1 MAGVLIATVVAIV
14 TLVWIV
20 AYVVRE
26 QARTHERTDRELHDA
41 RTPTLEYAVPRGVDP
56 AVLVAALEQAGY
68 STTVDSRGGP
78 QVLLVKCPR
87 GLDAERDQV
96 RAVIENADNPSVD
109 HQVPLPTHVRFRDEG

>member
-1 MAGVLIATVVAIV
+1 MPTGTVKWFNTTKGYGFIMPQEGGKDVFVHI
-14 TLVWIV
+14 T
-20 AYVVRE
+20 
-26 QARTHERTDRELHDA
+26 
-41 RTPTLEYAVPRGVDP
+41 AV
-56 AVLVAALEQAGY
+56 EQAGY
-68 STTVDSRGGP
+68 GATVDSRGGP